1 MSCSVLQSTSR
12 TPHWASPIP
21 RCSRPRGSGRYRVAT
36 ADLEMFDGQIATIEV
51 FECRFEVLEHR
62 WTTMAGGNAFYDGT
76 RWRGVSEAA

>member
-1 MSCSVLQSTSR
+1 
-12 TPHWASPIP
+12 
-21 RCSRPRGSGRYRVAT
+21 VAT